1 MPPFLIGGFMFI
13 EAHVL
18 AMIDTMKEIAED
30 VRKFED
36 SKKMNEAA
44 GVRARNKIEPLR
56 KNLQELRR
64 MMLAV
69 RKDRIEKGLRT
80 K

>member
-1 MPPFLIGGFMFI
+1 MFI

-36 SKKMNEAA
+36 PKKMNESA

-56 KNLQELRR
+56 KNLQELRK
-64 MMLAV
+64 MMLVV
-69 RKDRIEKGLRT
+69 RKGRIEKGLRT

>member
-1 MPPFLIGGFMFI
+1 MFI